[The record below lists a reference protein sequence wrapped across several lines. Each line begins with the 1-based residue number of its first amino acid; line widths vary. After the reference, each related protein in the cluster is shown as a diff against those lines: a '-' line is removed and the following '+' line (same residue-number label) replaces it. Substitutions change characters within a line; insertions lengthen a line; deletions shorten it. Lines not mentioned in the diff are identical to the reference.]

1 MKAIHRNKNGLLYFL
16 IPILLLLQGCNAS
29 NTKSGDTPK
38 FNIQQDLLLLHYD
51 FKTDVDDLHSAA
63 AFGTLLSHPDYKTI
77 NYHAVAGTYGTQT
90 GLYVPPNELCQ
101 LIFDNNWSDAD
112 QNFKQAILEV
122 KSIALKTIEQGGDIW
137 IADGG
142 QSDFSAALGKAI
154 QSEDPIL
161 DVKTRIH
168 VVQHSDWNEK
178 VTSPEALTYVKVQ
191 TDYQKIPDGNE
202 VGNGTPG
209 FRSEKTIAV
218 NEYLSDPHLLSVWQ
232 LAADLGNQ
240 YNGKEGRYLNEA
252 VAAGGLDFSDFSE
265 VCWILELEDLVDGV
279 AFFEWLGKK

>member
-1 MKAIHRNKNGLLYFL
+1 MKNPLGQTRTSLAYL
-16 IPILLLLQGCNAS
+16 ILLFFSLYACS
-29 NTKSGDTPK
+29 TKTEQAKNFDLK
-38 FNIQQDLLLLHYD
+38 NDLLLLHYD

-63 AFGTLLSHPDYKTI
+63 AFGTLLSHPDYSAI

-101 LIFDNNWSDAD
+101 MIFDNNWSDAD
-112 QNFKQAILEV
+112 ENFNNALLEV
-122 KSIALKTIEQGGDIW
+122 KSIALETIDQGGDIW

-154 QSEDPIL
+154 QSKYPKLNIKAR
-161 DVKTRIH
+161 VH

-191 TDYQKIPDGNE
+191 TDYVKIPDGNE

-209 FRSEKTIAV
+209 FRSEKAIAV
-218 NEYLSDPHLLSVWQ
+218 NEYLSDPQLLSAWQ

-240 YNGKEGRYLNEA
+240 YNGKEGRYLNKA

-265 VCWILELEDLVDGV
+265 VCWILDLEDLEDGV
-279 AFFEWLGKK
+279 AFFEWIEKE